1 MFLRNYLWM
10 LCTCIRMYLKIHSLL
25 FGGSSDNCI
34 NLLHDVKLSKEI
46 SIDVLRQIYRESDK
60 TGSRTKSNP
69 GQLACTA
76 SSLPLS
82 YYNHPCTGCG
92 TEMLQLHTWQLL
104 SMCCP
109 NSVRG

>member
-1 MFLRNYLWM
+1 
-10 LCTCIRMYLKIHSLL
+10 MYLKIHSLL

-69 GQLACTA
+69 G
-76 SSLPLS
+76 
-82 YYNHPCTGCG
+82 
-92 TEMLQLHTWQLL
+92 
-104 SMCCP
+104 
-109 NSVRG
+109 R

>member
-1 MFLRNYLWM
+1 MH
-10 LCTCIRMYLKIHSLL
+10 MYLKIHSLL

-46 SIDVLRQIYRESDK
+46 SIDVLRQIYRQDWQSHEIE
-60 TGSRTKSNP
+60 SRTTGLCS
-69 GQLACTA
+69 QF
-76 SSLPLS
+76 SPLS
-82 YYNHPCTGCG
+82 YYNHPCTSCG
-92 TEMLQLHTWQLL
+92 TEMPQLHTWQLL